1 MQKSETSQVAK
12 TAHRQMRASTTLN
25 RKYVKRPERMTKAA
39 ARTTS
44 DNDIAVQVKTNK
56 TMPKISHF
64 NRAAVQTMMAM
75 KETEKITPV
84 EQHPTQVIANQK
96 LRERKEQMQMA
107 QKQTTTKLTAKEL
120 KDQAI
125 KKALATATKS
135 TDAGAMAQTMVQEKQ
150 KKATKMRF
158 GLGRVVLALTCAAA
172 AVFAIVYFVSLNMPD
187 VQFRATAAQLNA
199 TYPNYL
205 PRNYNPTE
213 IASESNIVTLSFEN
227 YNTRES
233 FSITEEK
240 SSWDSNSLL
249 NNFVKDNYGENYTVV
264 REQGLTIYIGDNK
277 ATWVNGGIVYKLTVK
292 KGSLTKKQI
301 SSIAASF

>member
-1 MQKSETSQVAK
+1 MQKTETRQAAK

-25 RKYVKRPERMTKAA
+25 RKYVKRPTK
-39 ARTTS
+39 TTKNT
-44 DNDIAVQVKTNK
+44 DFVVQVKTK
-56 TMPKISHF
+56 KQTSPKISHF
-64 NRAAVQTMMAM
+64 NMAAPKAMA
-75 KETEKITPV
+75 KDTEQITPA
-84 EQHPTQVIANQK
+84 EQHPTQVVANQK
-96 LRERKEQMQMA
+96 MRERKAQMA

-125 KKALATATKS
+125 KKALATAS
-135 TDAGAMAQTMVQEKQ
+135 TTTTTEGTMAQTAMKEQ

-158 GLGRVVLALTCAAA
+158 GFGRVVLALTCAAA

-187 VQFRATAAQLNA
+187 VQFRATAVQLNA

-213 IASESNIVTLSFEN
+213 IASENNVVTLSFEN
-227 YNTRES
+227 YTTKEA
-233 FSITEEK
+233 FSISEEK

-249 NNFVKDNYGENYTVV
+249 NNFVKENYGENYTVV
-264 REQGLTIYIGDNK
+264 REQGLTIYVGDNK
-277 ATWVNGGIVYKLTVK
+277 ATWVNGGVVYKLTIK

-301 SSIAASF
+301 SSIAVSF